1 MACKKSELVS
11 AINSF
16 GSARATGDGNL
27 IAFSVNLIGQL
38 IDTLEFEP
46 EEEAPAEEVEV
57 KEAEPVWVN
66 TPGLELYQ

>member
-27 IAFSVNLIGQL
+27 IQFAANLIGQL
-38 IDTLEFEP
+38 IETLEFEP
-46 EEEAPAEEVEV
+46 EDTEQAEEIVET
-57 KEAEPVWVN
+57 KDAEPV
-66 TPGLELYQ
+66 

>member
-27 IAFSVNLIGQL
+27 IQFAVNLIGQL
-38 IDTLEFEP
+38 IETLEFEP
-46 EEEAPAEEVEV
+46 EDTEQAEEIFEI
-57 KEAEPVWVN
+57 KDAEPV
-66 TPGLELYQ
+66 

>member
-27 IAFSVNLIGQL
+27 IQFAANLIGQL
-38 IDTLEFEP
+38 IETLEFEP
-46 EEEAPAEEVEV
+46 EDIEQAEKIVET
-57 KEAEPVWVN
+57 KDAEPV
-66 TPGLELYQ
+66 